1 MSLTRRLAFTVSAC
15 SSLLAVTFFAG
26 AARAAV
32 SQPSGEV
39 MPQPTASGEVSIWT
53 SRGYPA
59 DAGTLAGLFKYHEI
73 NGVAGGDMSMDP
85 IRDAQITPGTF
96 SPQCGLTG
104 TIVLHGGGC
113 QNELGWYNATEPA
126 TKPADNQ
133 IYTLVPANIRKP
145 ATGACGAQDVCCPE
159 DFCPL
164 ATRMTTQLLSQHNWA
179 DPLPDFAGNIR
190 TSPNY
195 KGGLIGLALKGAAGT
210 QCTQTKYSQADLND
224 KNSAGKPWI
233 TTLIYQSVADPQAYY
248 IAFED
253 LPTCAMSWKGCNQQ
267 NDGDFNDFVFYI
279 TGLSCNLG
287 GDPCT
292 VPGAM
297 GICAG
302 GITECAGG
310 GMTTTCRQA
319 VMPAAEKCDNQDN
332 DCNGLV
338 DDGNLCDPNFV
349 CSQGVCRHACDDSEF
364 PCAVG
369 LTCDSTDKLCKDRDC
384 IGKTCGAGQ
393 VCQRGTCVGGCDGV
407 MCPHGQSCRLGQCV
421 AACDGITCPTDRVC
435 ENGACQPPCNNK
447 CRTCKAGS
455 SCNMTTGV
463 CQETGCENKNC
474 GAGMVCIGGSCKD
487 GCEGVIC
494 PGGQEC
500 KMGSCSLVPMP
511 DAGTSTGSGGQGGG
525 FVILGT
531 GGQGGSATTGVAG
544 TSPTTGSG
552 GSSSQTGAGGSP
564 PMGKIQTCSCDTAEG
579 PGAGAV
585 ALFLAG
591 LTIALGRTRRARARI
606 RRD

>member
-1 MSLTRRLAFTVSAC
+1 MSLLKHLVLPVGFVLISAGV
-15 SSLLAVTFFAG
+15 AD
-26 AARAAV
+26 ARV
-32 SQPSGEV
+32 MQPSGEV
-39 MPQPTASGEVSIWT
+39 MPVPTASGEVSIWT

-59 DAGTLAGLFKYHEI
+59 DAGTLAGLFKYHQI

-85 IRDAQITPGTF
+85 IRDAQVTPGTF

-126 TKPADNQ
+126 TKPTDAQ

-145 ATGACGAQDVCCPE
+145 ASGVCGAQDVCCPE

-164 ATRMTTQLLSQHNWA
+164 ATRETTQPLTQHNWA

-195 KGGLIGLALKGAAGT
+195 KGGLIGLALKGVAGT
-210 QCTQTKYSQADLND
+210 QCTQTKYSQAELND
-224 KNSAGKPWI
+224 KNAAGMPWV

-253 LPTCAMSWKGCNQQ
+253 LPTCAMSWKGCNSQ

-292 VPGAM
+292 VPGVM

-302 GITECAGG
+302 GITECAAG
-310 GMTTTCRQA
+310 GMSTQCRQA
-319 VMPAAEKCDNQDN
+319 VMPQPEKCDNQDN
-332 DCNGLV
+332 DCNGMV
-338 DDGNLCDPNFV
+338 DEGDGLCAPNEV

-364 PCAVG
+364 PCVG
-369 LTCDSTDKLCKDRDC
+369 LTCDKTDGLCKDKDC
-384 IGKTCGAGQ
+384 IGKTCNAGQ

-407 MCPHGQSCRLGQCV
+407 KCPHGQSCRLGVCV

-447 CRTCKAGS
+447 CRSCKAGT
-455 SCNMTTGV
+455 SCNMTSGV
-463 CQETGCENKNC
+463 CLETGCENKSC
-474 GAGMVCIGGSCKD
+474 PAGQVCVGGSCQD
-487 GCEGVIC
+487 GCKDVVC

-500 KMGSCSLVPMP
+500 MMGSCTPVAQP
-511 DAGTSTGSGGQGGG
+511 DPGTGAGGGGG

-531 GGQGGSATTGVAG
+531 GGQGGG
-544 TSPTTGSG
+544 G
-552 GSSSQTGAGGSP
+552 GSAGGTVVVGTAGNNGTAGGGGTTPQRGNIS
-564 PMGKIQTCSCDTAEG
+564 TCACDTARG
-579 PGAGAV
+579 PGPGSV
-585 ALFLAG
+585 ALLLAG
-591 LTIALGRTRRARARI
+591 VAIAGLRKRRRSRARARSS
-606 RRD
+606 R